1 MMAAVVL
8 AFVSSPV
15 TISMVRAEDWPTRP
29 VRVLIPFTAG
39 GTADMLGRLAAEKLS
54 AAFGQQFVPENK
66 PGASGLIAAA
76 DAANAA
82 PDGYTLFVSGVGGL
96 IISSAISSNPPADV
110 VTGYTHIA
118 DFGGPPAVL
127 VANKDIPARNLA
139 EFVAYAKANPGKLNY
154 GSPSPGSLANLAF
167 ALFQKEIGIAL
178 QNVTYRGA
186 SQAMT
191 DLMGGHIAVT
201 STALTSAAGTIV
213 GGKVRPLAITSRK
226 RVPDFPDIPTF
237 AEQGFPALVAEV
249 WFALSGPPGIPVE
262 IVRKLNAAVVQAW
275 QEPDT
280 RHRLARDAI
289 DPPAYDVAAFAEFYR
304 TENEKWGPLARQ
316 VIGVE
321 K

>member
-15 TISMVRAEDWPTRP
+15 TISMVCAEDWPTRP

-96 IISSAISSNPPADV
+96 IISSAISPNPPADV
-110 VTGYTHIA
+110 VTGYTHVA

-191 DLMGGHIAVT
+191 DLMGDT
-201 STALTSAAGTIV
+201 S
-213 GGKVRPLAITSRK
+213 P
-226 RVPDFPDIPTF
+226 
-237 AEQGFPALVAEV
+237 
-249 WFALSGPPGIPVE
+249 
-262 IVRKLNAAVVQAW
+262 
-275 QEPDT
+275 
-280 RHRLARDAI
+280 
-289 DPPAYDVAAFAEFYR
+289 
-304 TENEKWGPLARQ
+304 
-316 VIGVE
+316 
-321 K
+321 

>member
-1 MMAAVVL
+1 M
-8 AFVSSPV
+8 
-15 TISMVRAEDWPTRP
+15 
-29 VRVLIPFTAG
+29 
-39 GTADMLGRLAAEKLS
+39 
-54 AAFGQQFVPENK
+54 
-66 PGASGLIAAA
+66 
-76 DAANAA
+76 
-82 PDGYTLFVSGVGGL
+82 
-96 IISSAISSNPPADV
+96 
-110 VTGYTHIA
+110 A

-249 WFALSGPPGIPVE
+249 WFALSGPPGIRRSLRR
-262 IVRKLNAAVVQAW
+262 ILSDRK
-275 QEPDT
+275 
-280 RHRLARDAI
+280 
-289 DPPAYDVAAFAEFYR
+289 
-304 TENEKWGPLARQ
+304 
-316 VIGVE
+316 
-321 K
+321 